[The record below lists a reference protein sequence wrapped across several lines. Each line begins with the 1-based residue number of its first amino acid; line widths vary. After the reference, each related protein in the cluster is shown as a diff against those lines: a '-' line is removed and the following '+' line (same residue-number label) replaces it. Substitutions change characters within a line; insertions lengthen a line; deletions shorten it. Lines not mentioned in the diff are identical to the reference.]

1 MKRLITTFAVLCTLA
16 SQTLT
21 AEEYDFGA
29 AKAVLDS
36 YVQSGKLAGG
46 VILVTKDG
54 KPVLSYASGKQDIAT
69 GTDMQTDSLF
79 RIASQ
84 SKALT
89 SAAIMILQ
97 DQGKLKTS
105 DPVSKYIPAFKNT
118 TVLKINEDES
128 QTSVPADREI
138 TIHDLLT
145 HSSGISYGWGPN
157 QEAWTE
163 AGIFDWY
170 FAEKD
175 TSMLEALKPITDIP
189 HSAQPG
195 TEFVYG
201 PSTDILGALIAKIS
215 GLSLR
220 DFLKENI
227 TGPLDMKDTDFI
239 VPADKLDRLSAVYNA
254 QDGTIVRA
262 VDVDEAVTENGAKN
276 YMTTQG
282 HYTNP
287 DLTAF
292 SGGAGLV
299 SSAGD
304 FTKFLLML
312 LNGGEMDG
320 KRILSKASVDAMMT
334 DQIPYIDMPWND
346 GFSYGFQLTNYKDG
360 EKEGKV
366 AAIEWGGAYHSSY
379 VVRPEDKVTIVYL
392 TQLIP
397 TGGIYDWDQL
407 RAVIK
412 ISLGLEP

>member
-1 MKRLITTFAVLCTLA
+1 MKRLVTTFAVLCTLA

-21 AEEYDFGA
+21 AEEYYFGA

-54 KPVLSYASGKQDIAT
+54 KPVLNYASGKQDIAA
-69 GTDMQTDSLF
+69 GTDMKTDSLF

-97 DQGKLKTS
+97 DRGKLKTS

-118 TVLKINEDES
+118 LVLKINEDET

-157 QEAWTE
+157 QKAWAE

-175 TSMLEALKPITDIP
+175 TSMLEALEPITDIP

-195 TEFVYG
+195 TDFIYG
-201 PSTDILGALIAKIS
+201 HGTDILGALIAKIS

-227 TGPLDMKDTDFI
+227 TGPLDMTDTDFI

-254 QDGTIVRA
+254 KDGTIVRA
-262 VDVDEAVTENGAKN
+262 VDADSAVLEDGAKN
-276 YMTTQG
+276 YMITQG

-292 SGGAGLV
+292 SGGAGLI

-312 LNGGEMDG
+312 LNDGEMDG
-320 KRILSKASVDAMMT
+320 NRILSKASVDAMMT

-360 EKEGKV
+360 ENEGKV
-366 AAIEWGGAYHSSY
+366 AAYQWGGAYHSSY
-379 VVRPEDKVTIVYL
+379 VVRPVDKVTIVYL

-397 TGGIYDWDQL
+397 TGGIHDWDQL

-412 ISLGLEP
+412 ISLGLKP